1 MLRVFSGLCV
11 LCPSSSNSLLAF
23 PGRKPGHVQIV
34 DLASTEKPPCEIEA
48 HEAVLSCVSLNLQ
61 GTRLA
66 TSSEK
71 VYKT

>member
-1 MLRVFSGLCV
+1 MCV
-11 LCPSSSNSLLAF
+11 LCPSSSNSLLVF

-34 DLASTEKPPCEIEA
+34 DLASADKPPNEIDA
-48 HEAVLSCVSLNLQ
+48 HEALLSCISMNLQ

-71 VYKT
+71 VNTLNYV